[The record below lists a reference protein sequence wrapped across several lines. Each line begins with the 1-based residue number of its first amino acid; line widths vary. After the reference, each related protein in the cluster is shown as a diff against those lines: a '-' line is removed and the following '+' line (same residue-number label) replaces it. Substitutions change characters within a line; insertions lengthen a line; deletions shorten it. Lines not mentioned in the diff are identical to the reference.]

1 MLNEKFLNQDNN
13 SRDKAFFAVSLM
25 STLWK
30 LKELDKVD
38 DIYLNLN
45 MEKLEIYIFV
55 FEEDF
60 ETENNISEILSDW
73 EMQQYY
79 YPEIFINISEQKMNL
94 LPRSVVKIC

>member
-1 MLNEKFLNQDNN
+1 MIKLNWRLSMLNEKFLNQDNN

-45 MEKLEIYIFV
+45 RRF
-55 FEEDF
+55 
-60 ETENNISEILSDW
+60 
-73 EMQQYY
+73 
-79 YPEIFINISEQKMNL
+79 
-94 LPRSVVKIC
+94 